1 MSKRRPELLVDDI
14 INSGNKI
21 LVYTNDLSFESFIAD
36 DKTVDAVVRNFEII
50 GEAAT
55 RLPEDFREKF
65 PDIDWHRIRGF
76 RNRIIHDYI
85 GIDYE
90 IVWQI
95 KELFLP
101 ELLKKL
107 KKIS

>member
-1 MSKRRPELLVDDI
+1 MSKSRAELLVDDI

-21 LVYTNDLSFESFIAD
+21 LAYTNNLSFESFIAD

-101 ELLKKL
+101 ELLER
-107 KKIS
+107 

>member
-55 RLPEDFREKF
+55 RLQEDFREKF

>member
-55 RLPEDFREKF
+55 RLLEDFREKF
-65 PDIDWHRIRGF
+65 PDIDWHRIRSF

>member
-21 LVYTNDLSFESFIAD
+21 LAYTNNLSFESFIAD

>member
-1 MSKRRPELLVDDI
+1 MSKRRAELLVDDI

-21 LVYTNDLSFESFIAD
+21 LAYTNNLSFESFIAD

-90 IVWQI
+90 IV
-95 KELFLP
+95 
-101 ELLKKL
+101 
-107 KKIS
+107 